1 MLQDSLPISF
11 KRFQFHISTTLDE
24 SLIFSN
30 FTDVTLV
37 SDDNKHIPAH
47 KLVLSACSPLQL
59 KALLDYIYLGRVSD
73 LQKTYR

>member
-1 MLQDSLPISF
+1 MSYDSITLSF
-11 KRFQFHISTTLDE
+11 KFFRSHISTTIDE
-24 SLIFSN
+24 SLIFSK

-37 SDDNKHIPAH
+37 SDDDKHIPAH
-47 KLVLSACSPLQL
+47 KLVLSACSPVQL